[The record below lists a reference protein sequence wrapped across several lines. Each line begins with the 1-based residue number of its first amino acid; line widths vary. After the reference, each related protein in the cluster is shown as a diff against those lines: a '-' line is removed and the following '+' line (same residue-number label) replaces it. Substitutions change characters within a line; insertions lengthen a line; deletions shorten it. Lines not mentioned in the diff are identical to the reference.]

1 MIKTILLSLK
11 ELGVK
16 VRRLKELFGIPKS
29 SFYEM
34 SKNKEPK
41 DNFLIERIQKIA
53 YEFPFYGYRRI
64 HIVLKREGFNINKKK
79 VYRIY
84 KMLNLE
90 RENKKKKTFIHSSTN
105 PSITSSPNQRN
116 KIWAMDF
123 IHDSLSIELMG
134 VSLEMELQNYYKH
147 LLKEKVSQRS

>member
-1 MIKTILLSLK
+1 VIKTILLSLK

-41 DNFLIERIQKIA
+41 DNFLID
-53 YEFPFYGYRRI
+53 
-64 HIVLKREGFNINKKK
+64 KKK